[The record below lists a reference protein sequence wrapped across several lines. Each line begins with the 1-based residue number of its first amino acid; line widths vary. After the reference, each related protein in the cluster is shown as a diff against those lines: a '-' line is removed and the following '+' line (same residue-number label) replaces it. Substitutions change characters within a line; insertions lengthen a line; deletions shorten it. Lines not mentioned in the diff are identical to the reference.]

1 MSTCEFCGQVLI
13 DGKMCDC
20 PRAVAERKKEQ
31 IIGEAQTIVEETFAA
46 GSEPLPSESIEMLK
60 DVCALIANGYI
71 RKVSVLLKGGIKANI
86 KTAAKAKIEVER
98 IDTTK
103 FKAETETEL

>member
-1 MSTCEFCGQVLI
+1 MWTSLNRRQNVRLFQSS
-13 DGKMCDC
+13 
-20 PRAVAERKKEQ
+20 RRKKKTK

>member
-1 MSTCEFCGQVLI
+1 MWTSLNRRQNVRLSQSSRR
-13 DGKMCDC
+13 K
-20 PRAVAERKKEQ
+20 KKEQ

-46 GSEPLPSESIEMLK
+46 GPEPLPSESIEMLK
-60 DVCALIANGYI
+60 EVCALIANGYI

>member
-1 MSTCEFCGQVLI
+1 MTAKCAIAPEQSLKE
-13 DGKMCDC
+13 
-20 PRAVAERKKEQ
+20 KKEQ

-46 GSEPLPSESIEMLK
+46 GPEPLPSESIEMLK
-60 DVCALIANGYI
+60 EVCALIANGYI

>member
-1 MSTCEFCGQVLI
+1 MWTSLNRRQNVRLSQSSRR
-13 DGKMCDC
+13 KK
-20 PRAVAERKKEQ
+20 KKEQ

-46 GSEPLPSESIEMLK
+46 GPEPLPSESIEMLK
-60 DVCALIANGYI
+60 EVCALIANGYI

>member
-1 MSTCEFCGQVLI
+1 MVT
-13 DGKMCDC
+13 
-20 PRAVAERKKEQ
+20 
-31 IIGEAQTIVEETFAA
+31 
-46 GSEPLPSESIEMLK
+46 
-60 DVCALIANGYI
+60 
-71 RKVSVLLKGGIKANI
+71 GGIKANI

>member
-1 MSTCEFCGQVLI
+1 MWTSLNRRQNVRLSQSSRR
-13 DGKMCDC
+13 KK
-20 PRAVAERKKEQ
+20 KKEQ

>member
-1 MSTCEFCGQVLI
+1 MPTCEFCGQVLI

-46 GSEPLPSESIEMLK
+46 GPEPLPSESIEMLK
-60 DVCALIANGYI
+60 EVCALIA
-71 RKVSVLLKGGIKANI
+71 SGIKANI